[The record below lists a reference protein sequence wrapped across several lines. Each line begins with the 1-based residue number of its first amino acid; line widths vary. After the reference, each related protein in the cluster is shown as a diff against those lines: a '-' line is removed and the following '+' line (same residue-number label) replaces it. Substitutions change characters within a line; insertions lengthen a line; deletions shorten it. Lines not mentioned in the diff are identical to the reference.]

1 MKTERSFPSPTLQG
15 LAWALAFAVLDAAQ
29 AVVFGNWLQFMDSF
43 QVGFLVFAL
52 TTMASLVWAAR
63 FRPEQLR
70 LALLHWRKL
79 AGLNLAFALGWALF
93 LLSIQ
98 LLEPAIAFSL
108 FTGVIPLTTILAAVL
123 GFADGMAARN
133 SIERTGNLVLLAG
146 LVFLCW
152 ITLGGSSGFVRGAL
166 PAAMAGLALAIAAGM
181 AITVMLFFSRRL
193 DADGVEPATQFATR
207 FGIYLIL
214 SFTGWQLGFDAK
226 AHTTSLPMLAM
237 AVAAGIVLMAMPVYA
252 VQKAVALVP
261 TLTIAAFAAT
271 SPFLVFVFQQIEG
284 RIDYAP
290 LTLAGLSICFAG
302 SLIALTGT
310 WMAQRRS
317 G

>member
-1 MKTERSFPSPTLQG
+1 MSSTVK
-15 LAWALAFAVLDAAQ
+15 
-29 AVVFGNWLQFMDSF
+29 
-43 QVGFLVFAL
+43 
-52 TTMASLVWAAR
+52 
-63 FRPEQLR
+63 
-70 LALLHWRKL
+70 RK
-79 AGLNLAFALGWALF
+79 
-93 LLSIQ
+93 
-98 LLEPAIAFSL
+98 
-108 FTGVIPLTTILAAVL
+108 LTTILAAVL

-133 SIERTGNLVLLAG
+133 TIERTGNLVLLAG